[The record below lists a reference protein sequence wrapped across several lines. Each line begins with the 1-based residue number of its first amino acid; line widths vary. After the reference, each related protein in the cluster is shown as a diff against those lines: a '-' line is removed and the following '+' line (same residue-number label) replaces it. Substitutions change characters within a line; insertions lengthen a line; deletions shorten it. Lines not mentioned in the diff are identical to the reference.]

1 MDEQNLK
8 NIMKKKQPVKY
19 TNIIYGVHPIIE
31 LLQSKRIKIGAIYTL
46 KNPIKAWAGISKLIP
61 SHIQVSLVTRETI
74 DNVAGTKDHQG
85 VLAFVGDFPFS
96 QAMFTPDKQKF
107 VVILD
112 EIQDVR
118 NLGAILRSA
127 YCTGVDGVVLVRA
140 NAATLTPAAFK
151 ASAGLAMHLPIHL
164 APSIKGAVNDLKKAG
179 YNIYCATL
187 GGTESVAN
195 FQFKDPAVLIIG
207 NEEVGIS
214 NDVAKMGTKIL
225 LPQRRPDISY
235 NASVAAGILMYSIG
249 LQLKKI

>member
-1 MDEQNLK
+1 
-8 NIMKKKQPVKY
+8 MKKKQPVKY

-31 LLQSKRIKIGAIYTL
+31 LLQSKRLKIGAIYTL
-46 KNPIKAWAGISKLIP
+46 KNPIKSWSTISKLIP
-61 SHIQVSLVTRETI
+61 AHVQVSLVTRETM
-74 DNVAGTKDHQG
+74 DNVTGSKDHQG

-96 QAMFTPDKQKF
+96 QSMFTPDKQKF

-151 ASAGLAMHLPIHL
+151 ASAGLALHLPIHL
-164 APSIKGAVNDLKKAG
+164 AASIKSAITELKKSG
-179 YNIYCATL
+179 YHIYCATL

-195 FQFKDPAVLIIG
+195 FTFQEPAVLIIG
-207 NEEVGIS
+207 NEETGIS
-214 NDVAKMGTKIL
+214 NDVAKMGTRIL

>member
-1 MDEQNLK
+1 
-8 NIMKKKQPVKY
+8 MKKKQPVKY
-19 TNIIYGVHPIIE
+19 TNIIYGVHPVIE
-31 LLQSKRIKIGAIYTL
+31 LLQSKRMKIGAIYTL
-46 KNPIKAWAGISKLIP
+46 NNPIKSWAAISKMIP
-61 SHIQVSLVTRETI
+61 GHIPVSMVTRETM
-74 DNVAGTKDHQG
+74 DNVAASKDHQG
-85 VLAFVGDFPFS
+85 IIAFVGDFPFS
-96 QAMFTPDKQKF
+96 QSIFTPDKQRF

-140 NAATLTPAAFK
+140 NAASLTPAAFK

-164 APSIKGAVNDLKKAG
+164 ASSVKSAIVELKKAG
-179 YNIYCATL
+179 YHIYCATL
-187 GGTESVAN
+187 GGSESVAN
-195 FQFKDPAVLIIG
+195 FQFQDPAVLVIG
-207 NEEVGIS
+207 NEETGMS
-214 NDVAKMGTKIL
+214 NDVAKMGTRIL

>member
-1 MDEQNLK
+1 
-8 NIMKKKQPVKY
+8 MKKKQPVKY
-19 TNIIYGVHPIIE
+19 NNIIYGVHPVQE
-31 LLQSKRIKIGAIYTL
+31 LLQSKRLKIGAIYTL
-46 KNPIKAWAGISKLIP
+46 KNPIKSWSSMAKLIP
-61 SHIQVSLVTRETI
+61 AHIQVSMVTRETL
-74 DNVAGTKDHQG
+74 DNVAGSKDHQG

-96 QAMFTPDKQKF
+96 QSIFTPEKQKF
-107 VVILD
+107 VVVLD

-127 YCTGVDGVVLVRA
+127 YCTGVDGVVLA
-140 NAATLTPAAFK
+140 KTHGASLNAAAFK
-151 ASAGLAMHLPIHL
+151 ASAGLAIHLPIYL
-164 APSIKGAVNDLKKAG
+164 APSVKAAVLELKKVG

-187 GGTESVAN
+187 HGSKSVADFT
-195 FQFKDPAVLIIG
+195 FQQPAALVIG

-214 NDVAKMGTKIL
+214 ADVAKMGTNIL

>member
-1 MDEQNLK
+1 
-8 NIMKKKQPVKY
+8 MKKKQPVKY

-31 LLQSKRIKIGAIYTL
+31 LLQSKRLKIGTIYTL
-46 KNPIKAWAGISKLIP
+46 KNPIKSWQTISKLIP
-61 SHIQVSLVTRETI
+61 SYIQVSMVTRETL

-96 QAMFTPDKQKF
+96 QNMFTPDKQKF
-107 VVILD
+107 VIILD

-140 NAATLTPAAFK
+140 HAASLTPAAIK
-151 ASAGLAMHLPIHL
+151 ASAGLALHLPIHI
-164 APSIKGAVNDLKKAG
+164 AGTVKSAVTDLKKSG
-179 YNIYCATL
+179 YHIYCATL
-187 GGTESVAN
+187 GGTESVAH
-195 FQFKDPAVLIIG
+195 FQFQEPAVLIIG

-214 NDVAKMGTKIL
+214 QDVAKLGTKVL
-225 LPQRRPDISY
+225 LPQRRSDISY
-235 NASVAAGILMYSIG
+235 NASVAAGILMYTIG

>member
-1 MDEQNLK
+1 
-8 NIMKKKQPVKY
+8 MKKKQPIKY
-19 TNIIYGVHPIIE
+19 TNFVYGVHPIIE
-31 LLQSKRIKIGAIYTL
+31 LLQTKRLKIGAIYTL
-46 KNPIKAWAGISKLIP
+46 NNPIKSWATISKMIP
-61 SHIQVSLVTRETI
+61 SHIPVSMVTRETL
-74 DNVAGTKDHQG
+74 DNIALSKDHQG
-85 VLAFVGDFPFS
+85 ILAFVGDFPFS
-96 QAMFTPDKQKF
+96 QAMFTPEKQQF

-127 YCTGVDGVVLVRA
+127 YCTGVDGIVLVRS
-140 NAATLTPAAFK
+140 NAASLTAAAFK

-164 APSIKGAVNDLKKAG
+164 AGSVKSAIVELKKSG
-179 YNIYCATL
+179 YHIYCATL
-187 GGTESVAN
+187 GGSQSVAN
-195 FQFKDPAVLIIG
+195 FQFQGPAVLVIG
-207 NEEVGIS
+207 NEEIGIS

>member
-1 MDEQNLK
+1 
-8 NIMKKKQPVKY
+8 MKKKPPVKY
-19 TNIIYGVHPIIE
+19 NNFIYGVHPVTE
-31 LLQSKRIKIGAIYTL
+31 LLQSKRLKIGAIYTL
-46 KNPIKAWAGISKLIP
+46 NNPIKSWAKISKMVP
-61 SHIQVSLVTRETI
+61 SHIQVSMVTRETM

-85 VLAFVGDFPFS
+85 ILAFVGDFPFS
-96 QAMFTPDKQKF
+96 KSLFTPDKQKF

-127 YCTGVDGVVLVRA
+127 YCTGVDGIVLVRS
-140 NAATLTPAAFK
+140 NAASLTASAFK
-151 ASAGLAMHLPIHL
+151 ASAGLAMHLPIYL
-164 APSIKGAVNDLKKAG
+164 APSVKAAIVELKKSG
-179 YNIYCATL
+179 YHIYCATL
-187 GGTESVAN
+187 GGSESAAN
-195 FQFKDPAVLIIG
+195 IQFQDPAVLVIG
-207 NEEVGIS
+207 NEEKGMS